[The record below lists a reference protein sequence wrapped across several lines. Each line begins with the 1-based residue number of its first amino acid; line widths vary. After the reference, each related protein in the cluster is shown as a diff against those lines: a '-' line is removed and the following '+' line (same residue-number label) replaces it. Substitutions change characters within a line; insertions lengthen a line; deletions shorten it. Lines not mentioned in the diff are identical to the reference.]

1 MLTSEIQISKYHLF
15 RWDRNRNGGGVA
27 CYIRNDLN
35 YDVRSRLPEVIIE
48 LLSSITKT
56 VAVGTIYCAPNQ
68 TNFMDIFNK
77 NLFKVDTNNVG
88 MYIRG
93 DFNIN
98 LWWNNHYIFQKYN
111 FLLCQSVTNDVK
123 DCFDFCMMFSLK
135 QFLESPI
142 RIIYIISSIIDQILA
157 SFSDGVVTQ

>member
-1 MLTSEIQISKYHLF
+1 MANLGKLTKLDDSVLTSEIQISKYHLF

-35 YDVRSRLPEVIIE
+35 YDVRSRLPKVIIE

-56 VAVGTIYCAPNQ
+56 VAVGTIYCPPNQ

-88 MYIRG
+88 MYILG

-98 LWWNNHYIFQKYN
+98 LWWNNHYIFQKYK
-111 FLLCQSVTNDVK
+111 CQSVTNDVK
-123 DCFDFCMMFSLK
+123 L
-135 QFLESPI
+135 L
-142 RIIYIISSIIDQILA
+142 
-157 SFSDGVVTQ
+157 